1 MCDEE
6 ERKQLA
12 EEIVAESWNGE
23 MGLIFERKHEMED
36 GEGSAGRVRSNDG
49 QTTNRGGLTSARAAR
64 QLGVEA
70 EQSLNQKTF
79 LQSFL
84 T

>member
-6 ERKQLA
+6 ERQQLA
-12 EEIVAESWNGE
+12 AEIAAESWNRE
-23 MGLIFERKHEMED
+23 TGLIFERKHEMED
-36 GEGSAGRVRSNDG
+36 GEGSAARVRSNDG

-64 QLGVEA
+64 QLGVET